1 MLKRHNTQHLK
12 QIESEA
18 EPRLEADSGL
28 PALRDPNEHPRV
40 SRLTDFA
47 LLERG
52 TLEARQGPASPVS
65 LRSPAR
71 RGARRPPSS
80 AADGPGARAAPH
92 PGETAVS

>member
-12 QIESEA
+12 EIESEA
-18 EPRLEADSGL
+18 EPCLEADPGL

-47 LLERG
+47 MLIEMPERG

-65 LRSPAR
+65 LRSPRQAGR
-71 RGARRPPSS
+71 
-80 AADGPGARAAPH
+80 
-92 PGETAVS
+92 